1 MIFGL
6 TVYISDPG
14 LNTCV
19 PESLSASSTCIACSI
34 KVLPLL
40 TSFCDW
46 PAESGRPPSL
56 LEGLFLLPHPFPQ
69 PSQQPVICLEQQ
81 RSWLSLSRGGLLLPT
96 HISGDMV
103 TLIAFLIPMPKQSPD
118 ITFLLLEKPGPAL
131 GRMQVAVLRPEC
143 SAEGT
148 HRGEGPRPCAPACSS
163 PRRGRAGLAAGHC
176 PPSRRQRDTAHAGGG
191 PAWVRGCAGGA
202 RSREPERSDGRRPR
216 HSSSA
221 QPG

>member
-1 MIFGL
+1 MDVIFGL

-46 PAESGRPPSL
+46 PAESGGPPNL

-69 PSQQPVICLEQQ
+69 SLQQPVICLEQQ

-103 TLIAFLIPMPKQSPD
+103 TLIAFLIPMPKHISRYHIPSAG
-118 ITFLLLEKPGPAL
+118 EAGPGPREDAGGCATSRML
-131 GRMQVAVLRPEC
+131 CGRDA
-143 SAEGT
+143 
-148 HRGEGPRPCAPACSS
+148 
-163 PRRGRAGLAAGHC
+163 PRRGAAAMRPC
-176 PPSRRQRDTAHAGGG
+176 LLFPPPGPGGAGGRAL
-191 PAWVRGCAGGA
+191 PAVEAAA
-202 RSREPERSDGRRPR
+202 RHRPR
-216 HSSSA
+216 RGWPRVG
-221 QPG
+221 PGMRGRCPQ